1 MRTRKEIEIDA
12 ADSRTDRSDNGDGAT
27 GTGPFKEV
35 LEVLLDIRQ
44 LLIKNKLYANRK

>member
-12 ADSRTDRSDNGDGAT
+12 MESRTDRSDNGDGAT

-44 LLIKNKLYANRK
+44 LLIKKN